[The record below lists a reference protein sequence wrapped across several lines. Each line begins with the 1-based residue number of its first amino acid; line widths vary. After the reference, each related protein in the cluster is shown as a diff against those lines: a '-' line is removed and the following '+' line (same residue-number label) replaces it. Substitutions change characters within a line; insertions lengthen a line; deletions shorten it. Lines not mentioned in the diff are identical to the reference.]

1 MFNIAIITPHIAAV
15 VVIPVAAW
23 QLADKM
29 HALEQ
34 VQSVPGLIL
43 LKNKSFKVGIRFIKS
58 TETILPGI
66 EKSWSGKGVT
76 KVLKPHSFSQI
87 ESVDYAL
94 ASYPKP
100 DEPRRTWVFH
110 AKLIIDLYTAALTV
124 TRRAIRPVM
133 NLAGLHL
140 RTRKCR
146 NNARTNK
153 AKHRTCK

>member
-1 MFNIAIITPHIAAV
+1 MFNIAIITPHIAAL
-15 VVIPVAAW
+15 VVIPVAAR
-23 QLADKM
+23 QLADKI

-34 VQSVPGLIL
+34 VQSVSRLIL
-43 LKNKSFKVGIRFIKS
+43 LKNKSFKVGIGLIKS

-100 DEPRRTWVFH
+100 DEPRR
-110 AKLIIDLYTAALTV
+110 K
-124 TRRAIRPVM
+124 
-133 NLAGLHL
+133 
-140 RTRKCR
+140 
-146 NNARTNK
+146 
-153 AKHRTCK
+153 